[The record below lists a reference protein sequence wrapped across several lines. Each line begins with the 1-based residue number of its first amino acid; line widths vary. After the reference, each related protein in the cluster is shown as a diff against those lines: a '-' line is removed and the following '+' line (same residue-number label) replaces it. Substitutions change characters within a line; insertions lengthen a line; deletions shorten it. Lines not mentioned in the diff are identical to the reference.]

1 MFRLSSSG
9 IALLLLVLL
18 VHDNYS
24 WTSDVPPGPGA
35 RANVVLEKTY
45 FPEQFQDPSRKDR
58 WSGDMAQGTFYR
70 LAIDSEGRILATDPA
85 FSVVQILDVTEE
97 IRWQIRGD
105 DRHPLVAPTYISV
118 DDEDNIYV
126 TDPHLPYVSVYRP
139 KGEFIRRIG
148 IGSLFLPTGLW
159 VDKKNSTL
167 YVADWARSQVLCF
180 DLNGTWLRTI
190 GRWGHVPGKLN
201 QPFDIAVYND
211 TLVVLD
217 AGNSRF
223 TLFDLKGNPRGILP
237 FAFDR
242 RPVAFTADAAGNLY
256 YVDAISG
263 GVLEMDLHGRELA
276 GIGQRRF
283 GEWVP
288 REQRG
293 VRFTCVATDD
303 SRGRLFLV
311 RPPHEIEIWGR
322 VTNDVAGKGR

>member
-1 MFRLSSSG
+1 MLRLSSAG
-9 IALLLLVLL
+9 IGLLLFALLVQ
-18 VHDNYS
+18 VSDS
-24 WTSDVPPGPGA
+24 WSSDAPPGTGA
-35 RANVVLEKTY
+35 RANLVLKRTY

-58 WSGDMAQGTFYR
+58 WSGGTAQGTFYR
-70 LAIDSEGRILATDPA
+70 LAIDSAGRILGTDPTVSA
-85 FSVVQILDVTEE
+85 VQVLDVEKRM
-97 IRWQIRGD
+97 RWQIRGD

-126 TDPHLPYVSVYRP
+126 TDPHLSFVSVYRP
-139 KGEFIRRIG
+139 NGEFIRWIG
-148 IGSLFLPTGLW
+148 LGSLFLPTGLW
-159 VDKKNSTL
+159 VDKKNHNL

-190 GRWGHVPGKLN
+190 GRWGHLPGKLN
-201 QPFDIAVYND
+201 QPFDIALYND

-223 TLFDLKGNPRGILP
+223 TLFDLKGKPRGILP

-242 RPVAFTADAAGNLY
+242 RPVAFTTDAAGNLY

-276 GIGQRRF
+276 GFGQRRF

-288 REQRG
+288 LQQQG
-293 VRFTCVATDD
+293 ARFTCVALDP
-303 SRGRLFLV
+303 RGRIFVV
-311 RPPHEIEIWGR
+311 RPSHEIEIWGR
-322 VTNDVAGKGR
+322 MATDAVGKDH